1 MEENQEEKK
10 EEDQKVLT
18 HPLESYLLAGLLFF
32 LVIISERKVPA
43 LL

>member
-32 LVIISERKVPA
+32 LTISERKVPA